1 MLIIWS
7 TDVWKSVSLMAG
19 AVFFYEK
26 SANALHKPYSEPFLG
41 DPKPYSKHK
50 MHCSHIL
57 LERYVGKEAGL

>member
-1 MLIIWS
+1 
-7 TDVWKSVSLMAG
+7 MAG